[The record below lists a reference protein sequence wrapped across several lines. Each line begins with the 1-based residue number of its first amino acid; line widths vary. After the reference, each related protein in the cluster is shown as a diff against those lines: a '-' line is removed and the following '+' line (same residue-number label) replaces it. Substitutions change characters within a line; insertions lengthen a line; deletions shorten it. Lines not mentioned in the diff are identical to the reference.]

1 MPVFGQFQ
9 GNDDLRSE
17 GVIAYELGY
26 RARPVDSFFWDV
38 AAYFNDYS
46 DLRGTAPETLSRE
59 RFVELRRAALQDLS
73 THHLSGNIEIQVDG
87 AHGEV
92 KVSMVIYRRSQGNE
106 VLNTHCLYIFE
117 VEKSHGQWTICSIVQ
132 KVYWSDGKTAIHP
145 GIVKA

>member
-1 MPVFGQFQ
+1 VSDL
-9 GNDDLRSE
+9 DDAFRLQQLIARFANSFDRKDWE
-17 GVIAYELGY
+17 GLGGCLS
-26 RARPVDSFFWDV
+26 DTIHT
-38 AAYFNDYS
+38 DYS

-59 RFVELRRAALQDLS
+59 RFVELRRTALQDLS